1 MCDKNQTHNITNY
14 RDRLINSKPQSQLR
28 LNSEE
33 EFSRLSESHS
43 TAGDLRTLQKDERLT
58 EALSTSSIGSESS
71 KNLH

>member
-1 MCDKNQTHNITNY
+1 MCDKNQTHNIANY
-14 RDRLINSKPQSQLR
+14 RDRLNSKPQSQLR